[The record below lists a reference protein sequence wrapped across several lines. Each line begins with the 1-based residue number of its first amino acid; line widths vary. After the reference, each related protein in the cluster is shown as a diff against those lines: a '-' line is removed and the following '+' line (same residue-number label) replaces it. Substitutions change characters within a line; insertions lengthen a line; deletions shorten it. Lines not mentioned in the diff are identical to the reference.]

1 MEIRM
6 KELTAFWTKLG
17 RRTRR
22 IVMICGALFAVY
34 LVGGFF
40 VAGPVLRTVT
50 EDNLSALL
58 QRNATVGK
66 VRVNPVTFGVVVED
80 LAIAKKDG
88 VGTMASFKRLDVR
101 LHPLSVFKFAPV
113 LAHLNIVQPSVEI
126 AFLGDGQFSIS
137 DLIPASGSTNATE
150 EEDSSVFPFRVDN
163 LLITNGTVT
172 FHDLPHKTTHV
183 VSQLDFAVP
192 LTSSLGGDAEEYVEP
207 SLKALVNGEPVELF
221 GKTKPFDKTMVT
233 EFTFETAGID
243 LARYWEY
250 VPGNIPLRLASG
262 SVATKVLLTFSR
274 PEEQTMQMKVSGQLT
289 LSNVAVAT
297 PDMKDAAGFSS
308 LSVDVEEFS
317 LFDQTVTLRDVTL
330 AGPYVKAVRNADG
343 VLNWQSYFSDV
354 KPVGKSVGK
363 ASAGKT
369 AGGATASVSKGA
381 KKDVKKGKS
390 AQADGGTQAAS
401 AATPKKKAFVL
412 PFAPYV
418 IEAKQI
424 AIRDGRVSW
433 KDDTVGFSRQVTPI
447 NLTLT
452 NLSSRKNAKT
462 GISLKIGDK
471 EYLSVKGSA
480 SLVPLKAALD
490 VGVGGVELPVY
501 AAYLESFQPLKIDG
515 GTLEA
520 ALHALVSM
528 DGNEP
533 VVQLEGMT
541 AALSGL
547 AMRKDGNRTPSIEL
561 ASLQVQGGKLDL
573 AARNVTVDL
582 VKLTGPEVRIIR
594 YKDGLDLVNL
604 FAGGETGRP
613 ASGDEIATHGRDSQ
627 PWTAALG
634 EFSME
639 NGKLRF
645 VDRTLSNRGG
655 VVVSN
660 MDLTVRDA
668 STDLGKP
675 VPVSY
680 SAYVGGGGRNNRIKP
695 GRVRVEGTVRPAPF
709 DMQVR
714 VRHDNLPLAVLD
726 PYVGEY
732 TGMLLAGGVLNTDMQ
747 KHVRLQAQAPE
758 GAEGLAAEPL
768 QVASRG
774 SLRIDGLS
782 LKDVADSSPVASFDR
797 FSVQNF
803 DVSTSDSKLYVE
815 EIALD
820 NLQANALVD
829 KDGVFNFARLMHPSA
844 SAVPSDRRGRNGQEG
859 AAGAVNKGGAVETT
873 VAGSSAPDSPVTD
886 TPVTDTPLADT
897 PVTNVTDAAGSSAVM
912 PSTSAETTPANTAD
926 TPAAAAPA
934 ATDPAAAVLADTAE
948 AGYASVLPFRDV
960 RIDRVRVNNG
970 ALRFT
975 DRSVAPAFVTALTE
989 LNARLDGISLA
1000 PDARPA
1006 LDITAK
1012 LDNQTLALK
1021 GVANPIISP
1030 MYSDVTFTLNGVDL
1044 VPLSP
1049 YALRS
1054 VAYPIEKGR
1063 LYADVKVKTEN
1074 WILSANNKLFLEQL
1088 VMGDK
1093 DKRPDAPSIPIKLGL
1108 ALLSDSSGN
1117 VEIDLPIKGRLDDP
1131 HFLTGGIVFKAFMNL
1146 IFKVVTSPFALIG
1159 NIVGGG
1165 GDDAQFSVFEA
1176 GSDRLTEGQLQNL
1189 KGVVDFMN
1197 KKSSLKLEISG
1208 FVDPQADAA
1217 GLVEL
1222 SVRRRVQA
1230 AKYADM
1236 SRRERAAVAVE
1247 DVEVTPEEYAEYLTD
1262 AYKDVPEMENDPR
1275 PAGVF
1280 GFKEVPVADM
1290 EAFLR
1295 SLTTVTPQT
1304 LTELAAARAKAV
1316 QAAVLQLD
1324 PALAPRVFLTG
1335 AGKKPTK
1342 KTGVPLHRAE
1352 LGVR

>member
-1 MEIRM
+1 M
-6 KELTAFWTKLG
+6 KELTAYWTKLG

-22 IVMICGALFAVY
+22 IVLICGALFAVY

-50 EDNLSALL
+50 ENNLSALL

-88 VGTMASFKRLDVR
+88 DGNMASFKRLDVR

-113 LAHLNIVQPSVEI
+113 LAHLNLVQPSVEI

-137 DLIPASGSTNATE
+137 DLIPASGSTNGTE

-172 FHDLPHKTTHV
+172 FHDLPHKATHV

-343 VLNWQSYFSDV
+343 VLNWQSYFAGD
-354 KPVGKSVGK
+354 KPIGKSVGK
-363 ASAGKT
+363 APAKKNAAGNAVSAT
-369 AGGATASVSKGA
+369 KGA
-381 KKDVKKGKS
+381 KKDVTKGKS
-390 AQADGGTQAAS
+390 VQAVTNNGTQAAS
-401 AATPKKKAFVL
+401 AAAPKKKALVL

-533 VVQLEGMT
+533 VVQLEGMA

-561 ASLQVQGGKLDL
+561 ESLQVQGGRLDL

-582 VKLTGPEVRIIR
+582 VKLTGPEVRLIR

-634 EFSME
+634 EFSIE

-660 MDLTVRDA
+660 MELTVRDA

-680 SAYVGGGGRNNRIKP
+680 SAYIGGGGRNNRIKP
-695 GRVRVEGTVRPAPF
+695 GRVRVDGTVRPDPF

-714 VRHDNLPLAVLD
+714 VRHDNVPLAVLD

-768 QVASRG
+768 QVVSKG

-803 DVSTSDSKLYVE
+803 DISTSDSKLYVE

-859 AAGAVNKGGAVETT
+859 AAGAVNKGGAAETT

-897 PVTNVTDAAGSSAVM
+897 PATNVTDAAGSSAVV

-926 TPAAAAPA
+926 TPAAAAP
-934 ATDPAAAVLADTAE
+934 TAAAPADTAE

-1049 YALRS
+1049 YSLRS

-1131 HFLTGGIVFKAFMNL
+1131 HFLTGGIVFKAFVNL

-1247 DVEVTPEEYAEYLTD
+1247 DVQVTPEEYAEYLTD